1 MENIH
6 EIIAKDAS
14 DRLELI
20 AEDTKQEV
28 LPWIRDLTKKQV
40 EQLLSTYD
48 VLVNENKDERN
59 TPD

>member
-1 MENIH
+1 MKNIH

-14 DRLELI
+14 VRLELI

>member
-1 MENIH
+1 MDNIRDT
-6 EIIAKDAS
+6 IAKDAS

-20 AEDTKQEV
+20 AEDTKQYV
-28 LPWIRDLTKKQV
+28 LPWIRYLMKKQV

-48 VLVNENKDERN
+48 VLVNENKDEHN